1 MEREYE
7 FEVWQNDTCQA
18 SGSTPHPRLAQ
29 YEAGRYARI
38 YGRDGPVI
46 VRFYMRQSVTQADL
60 EAAAASVAIGDK
72 E

>member
-7 FEVWQNDTCQA
+7 FEVWQNDACQA

-29 YEAGRYARI
+29 YEAEHYARM
-38 YGRDGPVI
+38 YGQDGPVI

-60 EAAAASVAIGDK
+60 EAAAASVATSGK